1 MSLSKV
7 IKLPS
12 LLQKLEESGYETL
25 DEVKRECISS
35 LTKELELNK
44 EEIKAVGKLGAKD
57 KTKTIKIDESLTM
70 EIESSFTTAVKNF
83 DRLFVYGISP
93 KKITEICGESGTG
106 KTQLCLQMAVTIQ
119 LPKNQGGSEG
129 ECVYIDTE
137 GSFNALRVQ
146 KMAERFGL
154 EDPLKK
160 IHVFRV
166 LSHTEFVAIIMQL
179 MEILTNRTKVKLVII
194 DSIAYHLRVNALPF
208 RARIDFLNFAGP
220 HLIKI
225 AQNLTVSIVVTNH
238 VTTGGVNDQWTP
250 SLGNEWGNWCAN
262 RLFLYRKREFRYGYL
277 YKSVE
282 EIHNIESV
290 QFCIKEKG
298 LFDPE
303 NDEVQVAFKKEN
315 NVQPISSSQ
324 QQYDDLLQGD
334 ELEIMAFENELK
346 KIKEQQKQDGLEGNG
361 VDNSVS
367 RKRTA
372 EEASDPDQYIN
383 DYLSEHCTKATKHGT
398 QLDVHSQH
406 TYESNHN
413 TSNVHNQ
420 HTPRISDETPTFM
433 PSSQRFFSIPETA
446 IVHNVTTTTTIPD
459 ENPNTTGNDNQAE
472 NDQVVEESNPWAS
485 DGEEEWDLD
494 FLTNIQ
500 NYF

>member
-25 DEVKRECISS
+25 DEVKRECLSS
-35 LTKELELNK
+35 LTRELELNK
-44 EEIKAVGKLGAKD
+44 EEIKAVGNLGAKD

-106 KTQLCLQMAVTIQ
+106 KTQLCMQMAVTIQ
-119 LPKNQGGSEG
+119 LPKDQGGSEG

-154 EDPLKK
+154 RDPLKK
-160 IHVFRV
+160 IHLFRV
-166 LSHTEFVAIIMQL
+166 LNHTEFVAIIMQL

-194 DSIAYHLRVNALPF
+194 DSMAYHLRVNALPF

-238 VTTGGVNDQWTP
+238 VTTSGVNDQWTP

-262 RLFLYRKREFRYGYL
+262 RLFLYRKRNFRYGYL

-282 EIHNIESV
+282 EIQNVESV
-290 QFCIKEKG
+290 QFCIKW
-298 LFDPE
+298 
-303 NDEVQVAFKKEN
+303 
-315 NVQPISSSQ
+315 
-324 QQYDDLLQGD
+324 
-334 ELEIMAFENELK
+334 
-346 KIKEQQKQDGLEGNG
+346 
-361 VDNSVS
+361 
-367 RKRTA
+367 
-372 EEASDPDQYIN
+372 
-383 DYLSEHCTKATKHGT
+383 
-398 QLDVHSQH
+398 
-406 TYESNHN
+406 
-413 TSNVHNQ
+413 
-420 HTPRISDETPTFM
+420 
-433 PSSQRFFSIPETA
+433 
-446 IVHNVTTTTTIPD
+446 IV
-459 ENPNTTGNDNQAE
+459 
-472 NDQVVEESNPWAS
+472 
-485 DGEEEWDLD
+485 
-494 FLTNIQ
+494 
-500 NYF
+500 

>member
-1 MSLSKV
+1 MSLSKA

-25 DEVKRECISS
+25 DEVKRECLSS
-35 LTKELELNK
+35 LTKELNK

-57 KTKTIKIDESLTM
+57 KTKTKKIDDSLTM

-106 KTQLCLQMAVTIQ
+106 KSQLCMQMAVTIQ
-119 LPKNQGGSEG
+119 LPKDQGGTEG

-146 KMAERFGL
+146 RMAERFGL
-154 EDPLKK
+154 KDPLKK
-160 IHVFRV
+160 IHLLRV
-166 LSHTEFVAIIMQL
+166 LNHTEFVAVIMQL

-194 DSIAYHLRVNALPF
+194 DSMAYHLRVNALPF

-238 VTTGGVNDQWTP
+238 VTTSGGNDQWTP

-282 EIHNIESV
+282 EIQNIESV
-290 QFCIKEKG
+290 QFCIKESG

-315 NVQPISSSQ
+315 NAQPISSSQ

-334 ELEIMAFENELK
+334 ELEILAFENELK
-346 KIKEQQKQDGLEGNG
+346 KIKEQQKQNEAEGNG
-361 VDNSVS
+361 VEDSALG
-367 RKRTA
+367 KRTA
-372 EEASDPDQYIN
+372 EEAFDPDEYID
-383 DYLSEHCTKATKHGT
+383 DYLTEHCAKSMKYGS
-398 QLDVHSQH
+398 QLGAYSQH
-406 TYESNHN
+406 PHKSN
-413 TSNVHNQ
+413 SNLTIV
-420 HTPRISDETPTFM
+420 HTPHTSRISDETPIFM

-446 IVHNVTTTTTIPD
+446 NVNTATTTTMIPD
-459 ENPNTTGNDNQAE
+459 ENPITATVNGNQAE
-472 NDQVVEESNPWAS
+472 NDQVVDESNPWAS